1 MIDFSDLKVY
11 LQVTGTSTD
20 ALLASLVTATIA
32 TIESEIGATLTSTV
46 YTAERMH
53 YERSSYDAQVN
64 PPIDTSE
71 DYLKL
76 YTKNY
81 PITAITLTYGVDTLT
96 SYTVHSQTGIITMY
110 EWHED
115 RMEELR
121 ATYTA
126 GYTQSTLPKDLQYLI
141 YDAVKE
147 KYEGHSASVM
157 GSGQSQVSSKK
168 VGDFSVSYR
177 ASGSSFVNSSNSVI
191 SKYRRWGF

>member
-53 YERSSYDAQVN
+53 YIRSSYDAQVN

-110 EWHED
+110 EWHGD